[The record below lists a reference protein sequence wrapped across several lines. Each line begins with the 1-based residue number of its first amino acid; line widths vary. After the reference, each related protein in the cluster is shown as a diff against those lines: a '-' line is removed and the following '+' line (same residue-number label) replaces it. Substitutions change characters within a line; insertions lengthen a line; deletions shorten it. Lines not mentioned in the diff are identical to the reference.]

1 MPNPSDRPIDY
12 AAIARSV
19 MKPSGQKPAW
29 LVEGQAIYAPSHAQG
44 TAILGDRLLAK
55 FLNYSV
61 PVIIT
66 NWQEAI
72 SRQEILPA
80 NSQEI
85 TAEITREQEV
95 YDVSEEDIATIP
107 HPEFRGIALNFQ
119 ASLAAIRVT
128 ESTEGEA
135 HRLPVDLPSILQEA
149 LREQGYTHLWS
160 HQIQSLEAMRN
171 GKDLLLATPT
181 ASGKTLSFLPAI
193 LET

>member
-1 MPNPSDRPIDY
+1 MPNPSDRSIDY

-44 TAILGDRLLAK
+44 IGKITAILGDRLIAK
-55 FLNYSV
+55 FPNYSV

-72 SRQEILPA
+72 NRQEILPA

-95 YDVSEEDIATIP
+95 YDV
-107 HPEFRGIALNFQ
+107 
-119 ASLAAIRVT
+119 
-128 ESTEGEA
+128 
-135 HRLPVDLPSILQEA
+135 
-149 LREQGYTHLWS
+149 
-160 HQIQSLEAMRN
+160 
-171 GKDLLLATPT
+171 
-181 ASGKTLSFLPAI
+181 
-193 LET
+193 